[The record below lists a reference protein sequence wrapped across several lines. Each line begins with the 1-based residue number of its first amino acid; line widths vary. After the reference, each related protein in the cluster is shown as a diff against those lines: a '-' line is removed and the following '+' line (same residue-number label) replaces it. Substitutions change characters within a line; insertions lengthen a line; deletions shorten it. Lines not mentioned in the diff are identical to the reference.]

1 MEDDTMQLPTTDLQP
16 TLPEVR
22 ARFTAWRKNRK
33 RGRRIP
39 EELWSAA
46 VKLAKV
52 HTLNTIS
59 RQLKLSYTELKKRT
73 ACIDQQSRP
82 TPSPGFIAID
92 LPGANPPAECV
103 LEMAHHNGN
112 KMRMH
117 FKGNVAL
124 DLQSLA
130 EAFWS
135 GTCCR

>member
-1 MEDDTMQLPTTDLQP
+1 
-16 TLPEVR
+16 
-22 ARFTAWRKNRK
+22 
-33 RGRRIP
+33 
-39 EELWSAA
+39 
-46 VKLAKV
+46 
-52 HTLNTIS
+52 
-59 RQLKLSYTELKKRT
+59 LKLSYTELKKRT
-73 ACIDQQSRP
+73 ACIDQQP
-82 TPSPGFIAID
+82 HPAPSPGFIAID

-117 FKGNVAL
+117 FKGDVAL

>member
-1 MEDDTMQLPTTDLQP
+1 MQLPTTDLQP

-22 ARFTAWRKNRK
+22 ARFAAWRDNRK
-33 RGRRIP
+33 HGRRIP

-46 VKLAKV
+46 VELTKT
-52 HTLNTIS
+52 HSLNTVS

-73 ACIDQQSRP
+73 ADIDQQSHP
-82 TPSPGFIAID
+82 NPSPNFIAID

-103 LEMAHHNGN
+103 LEMAHHSGN

-117 FKGNVAL
+117 FKGEVAL